1 MTGAATEVDLDVIL
15 TAEVPTPYGYV
26 FRAPGGLGA
35 RLRSGLNPRG
45 EMIVSP
51 CLAFVV
57 RHPTAGVMLVDTGL
71 HPDALRGV
79 RRDFGAAMGLLFR
92 GLRPA
97 GEPFDAQLRAR
108 GVEPT
113 DVESV
118 LMTHLHVDHT
128 SAMRLLPN
136 ARFTVARTEWEATR
150 TRLPAARGYV
160 PRHLPSPERLSLVDL
175 HADGEP
181 WGPFGRTLD
190 LLGDG
195 SIRLIASP
203 GHTPGHLSVLV
214 NATGGRR
221 VLLVGDAAY
230 TRRSIEEQILPMLCA
245 DDDAA
250 RATLRELNAFAAQ
263 DPTALLVPSHDPHA
277 YNELLGDGTGR
288 EIRARQPR
296 PT

>member
-1 MTGAATEVDLDVIL
+1 VNRAAIEVDLDVIL

-26 FRAPGGLGA
+26 FRAPGGLAA
-35 RLRSGLNPRG
+35 RLRSGLNLRG
-45 EMIVSP
+45 EMIVAP

-57 RHPTAGVMLVDTGL
+57 RHPTAGVILVDTGL
-71 HPDALRGV
+71 HPDALRSV
-79 RRDFGAAMGLLFR
+79 RRDFGAAMGLIFR
-92 GLRPA
+92 GLRAA

-108 GVEPT
+108 GVEPA

-150 TRLPAARGYV
+150 TRVPAARGYV
-160 PRHLPSPERLSLVDL
+160 PRHFPAPDRLSLVDV
-175 HADGEP
+175 HERGEP

-195 SIRLIASP
+195 SVRLIASP
-203 GHTPGHLSVLV
+203 GHTPGHLSMLV
-214 NATGGRR
+214 NVTGGRS

-230 TRRSIEEQILPMLCA
+230 TRRSIDEQILPLLCA
-245 DDDAA
+245 NDAA
-250 RATLRELNAFAAQ
+250 SRATLRELKAFAAQ
-263 DPTALLVPSHDPHA
+263 DPTALLVPSHDPDA
-277 YNELLGDGTGR
+277 YHGLVGAAAAAT
-288 EIRARQPR
+288 P
-296 PT
+296 